1 MGSTK
6 VNLWDCNKFILNFFI
21 LHVKEK
27 LFELYWVREL
37 IICLKAFIMKDCHQW
52 CEKGVFG
59 MTGRPRGA
67 TK

>member
-1 MGSTK
+1 MTVAGNITTDMEGK
-6 VNLWDCNKFILNFFI
+6 HTCIAKEILLGMNWSDNQI
-21 LHVKEK
+21 D
-27 LFELYWVREL
+27 
-37 IICLKAFIMKDCHQW
+37 IMKDCHQW